1 MIIPA
6 ASFYHA
12 NDDDLS
18 TNSFFFCFKFE
29 KMQNMATLFFGYS
42 WRPLEP
48 QQRNLKIICHLC
60 HSSSSS
66 RSSLSGG
73 RRLVLLSDILFL
85 FFFVEFS
92 LEIKGRVSRWSH
104 KVALFNGQTISATRC
119 HFIKQKRIK
128 FIQNWHVQSG
138 AVSFVSGRVRLQM
151 TMLSD
156 CWLLHPIKNPLI
168 DDHPSTC
175 SARNLRHRCPCL
187 RLKLGRFHSF
197 CRLRLVWISQS
208 GQNGVAFHSFEMAA
222 VVARPSAPRYPSA
235 AWIDIYS
242 TRTAPIDFGGSPPTE

>member
-1 MIIPA
+1 
-6 ASFYHA
+6 
-12 NDDDLS
+12 
-18 TNSFFFCFKFE
+18 
-29 KMQNMATLFFGYS
+29 MATLFFGYS

-85 FFFVEFS
+85 FFPEFS

-156 CWLLHPIKNPLI
+156 CWLLHPIKKSVDRWSSVDLLGQKLP
-168 DDHPSTC
+168 PSVSVSPPRPRPFSFILPAPTRLNFAKWTKWRRI
-175 SARNLRHRCPCL
+175 SFIRNGRCCGSTFCAEISIGCL
-187 RLKLGRFHSF
+187 DWYIFDTDGSNRFRWLPTNRIKMF
-197 CRLRLVWISQS
+197 KRTFLP
-208 GQNGVAFHSFEMAA
+208 
-222 VVARPSAPRYPSA
+222 ARPSLAIVIRHLPKVA
-235 AWIDIYS
+235 
-242 TRTAPIDFGGSPPTE
+242 E

>member
-1 MIIPA
+1 MA
-6 ASFYHA
+6 
-12 NDDDLS
+12 
-18 TNSFFFCFKFE
+18 TFFFRLFMAPSGAAAE
-29 KMQNMATLFFGYS
+29 K
-42 WRPLEP
+42 LE
-48 QQRNLKIICHLC
+48 NHL
-60 HSSSSS
+60 
-66 RSSLSGG
+66 SSLSFIIIITVVIVWWPKACAFI
-73 RRLVLLSDILFL
+73 RYFVS

-104 KVALFNGQTISATRC
+104 KVALFNSQTISATRC

-151 TMLSD
+151 MMLSD

-187 RLKLGRFHSF
+187 RLELGRFHSF

-235 AWIDIYS
+235 ALIDIYS